1 MPLVNVNI
9 TQQLDRESKE
19 KLKQLCND
27 MIVEILGK
35 PQKYIMVIVHDKE
48 DIYFDGSNMPSAY
61 LEVKSIGEFTPEQTK
76 ELSKRLCDHF
86 EKLGIKSDR
95 VYIEFNDA
103 KRHLWGYNRST
114 F

>member
-1 MPLVNVNI
+1 MPLVSVNV

-19 KLKQLCND
+19 KLKKVCND
-27 MIVEILGK
+27 IIVKVLGK

-48 DIYFDGSNMPSAY
+48 DIYFDGSNLSAAY

-76 ELSKRLCDHF
+76 ELSKRFCDHL
-86 EKLGIKSDR
+86 ERLGIKPDR
-95 VYIEFNDA
+95 VYIEYNDA
-103 KRHLWGYNRST
+103 KRHLWGYNGTT

>member
-1 MPLVNVNI
+1 MPLVSVNV

-19 KLKQLCND
+19 TLKKVYND
-27 MIVEILGK
+27 IIVEIMGK
-35 PQKYIMVIVHDKE
+35 PQKYIMVIVRDKE
-48 DIYFDGSNMPSAY
+48 DIYFDGSNLPSAY

-76 ELSKRLCDHF
+76 ELSKRLCDHL